1 MAEADAMLGPERT
14 AFDRCPFDAGRLDVL
29 LEEAGLD
36 AVLAMSK
43 HNVQYLLG
51 GYRYFFYATMDAHGL
66 SRYLPCFVYIRG
78 RPDDSTYVASPM
90 EAFERDLGQFWVANT
105 NFNSMTSSQTAA
117 AVVEV
122 VRSFGPKVRRVGL
135 EMSFIPL
142 DAYEILRA
150 GLPDVTFEAATLA
163 LERLRAI
170 KTSEELAIID
180 RASTGVV
187 DSMLAVMGRLGEGAT
202 KIEIVEGL
210 RYEQA
215 ARGLGFDYGLVT
227 MGRSFNRAPSAQVW
241 RPGEVLSLD
250 SGGNVGGY
258 IGDLCRMAVLGEP
271 DTELVD
277 LLAEIDEIQMVARR
291 RVQAGTRGGDILAEP
306 DALVARSRHRDYLD
320 FVAHG
325 MGIVSHEA
333 PWLTDRTAVPYEA
346 RHADAPLEAG
356 MVLSI
361 ETTML
366 HPRRG
371 FIKLEDTVSVTP
383 DGWRA
388 HGDAGRGW
396 NVAGR
401 RSQAS
406 PRGVDGADEI
416 AP

>member
-1 MAEADAMLGPERT
+1 MSEADAMLGPERT
-14 AFDRCPFDAGRLDVL
+14 AVDRCPFDAGRLDAL

-66 SRYLPCFVYIRG
+66 SRYLPCFVYIKG
-78 RPDDSTYVASPM
+78 RPNESTYVASPM
-90 EAFERDLGQFWVANT
+90 EAFERDLGRFWVGNT
-105 NFNSMTSSQTAA
+105 RFDSMTSMQTAA
-117 AVVEV
+117 AVVDV
-122 VRSFGPKVRRVGL
+122 LRGFGPGLRRVGL
-135 EMSFIPL
+135 EMSFVPL
-142 DAYEILRA
+142 DAYEVLRE
-150 GLPDVTFEAATLA
+150 GLPDVTFEAATLS
-163 LERLRAI
+163 LERLRAV
-170 KTSEELAIID
+170 KTVEELGYID

-187 DSMLAVMGRLGEGAT
+187 ESMLSVMGTVGEGAT
-202 KIEIVEGL
+202 KVEIVEAL
-210 RYEQA
+210 RHEQA

-227 MGRSFNRAPSAQVW
+227 MGPSFNRAPSGQVW
-241 RPGEVLSLD
+241 RAGEVLGLD
-250 SGGNVGGY
+250 SGGNVDGY

-271 DTELVD
+271 DSELID
-277 LLAEIDEIQMVARR
+277 LLAEIDDIQMVARR
-291 RVQAGTRGGDILAEP
+291 RVRAGTRGGDILEEP
-306 DALVARSRHRDYLD
+306 DALVARSRHREYLD

-325 MGIVSHEA
+325 MGMVSHEA

-346 RHADAPLEAG
+346 RHANAPLEAG

-401 RSQAS
+401 R
-406 PRGVDGADEI
+406 
-416 AP
+416 

>member
-1 MAEADAMLGPERT
+1 
-14 AFDRCPFDAGRLDVL
+14 
-29 LEEAGLD
+29 
-36 AVLAMSK
+36 MSK

-90 EAFERDLGQFWVANT
+90 EAFERDLGRFWVANT
-105 NFNSMTSSQTAA
+105 RFDPMTSTQTAA
-117 AVVEV
+117 AVVDV
-122 VRSFGPKVRRVGL
+122 LRGFGPNVRRVGI

-142 DAYEILRA
+142 DAYEILRD
-150 GLPDVTFEAATLA
+150 GLPDVTFKAATLP
-163 LERLRAI
+163 LERLRAV
-170 KTSEELAIID
+170 KTSEELSIID

-187 DSMLAVMGRLGEGAT
+187 DSMLAVIGRLGEGAT
-202 KIEIVEGL
+202 KVEIVESL
-210 RYEQA
+210 RHEQA
-215 ARGLGFDYGLVT
+215 ARGLGFDYGLIT
-227 MGRSFNRAPSAQVW
+227 MGPSFNRAPSAQAW
-241 RPGEVLSLD
+241 RPKEVLSLD

-291 RVQAGTRGGDILAEP
+291 RVRAGTRGGDMFTQP

-346 RHADAPLEAG
+346 RDADAQFEAG

-371 FIKLEDTVSVTP
+371 FIKLEDTVAVTQ
-383 DGWRA
+383 DGWQA
-388 HGDAGRGW
+388 YGDAGRGW
-396 NVAGR
+396 NVAGSR
-401 RSQAS
+401 
-406 PRGVDGADEI
+406 
-416 AP
+416 